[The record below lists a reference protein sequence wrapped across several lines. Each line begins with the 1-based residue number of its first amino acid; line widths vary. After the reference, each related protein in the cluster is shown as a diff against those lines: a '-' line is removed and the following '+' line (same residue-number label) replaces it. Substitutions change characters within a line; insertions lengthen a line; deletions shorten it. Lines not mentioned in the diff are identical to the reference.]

1 MSRNKVQGMVAA
13 SILLLLAVSV
23 ILPLILPNAEILS
36 LFYQGITPS
45 IKMDI
50 VFIGEHR
57 NQVCYGKG
65 GLKLTC
71 LTFDDPGGSD
81 VALGDFNEDGRQDIL
96 VVDIV
101 RGHRLCLNLEDTFQ
115 CNTLFP
121 EKVQPEPETEPDPE
135 TKKENRLKNDVRAAV
150 ADLNHDQNLDIVFA
164 NLLNPN
170 TICLGDGQANFSC
183 TDMPEDIESSFHVT
197 LDDFDEDGNIDAIFS
212 TIGFQSLICLGNGT
226 GQLDCKDSEF
236 TSDHCLSLE
245 FIICLDD
252 EPIYVSIGNAVGD
265 INNDGLKDILGISVQ
280 VTSCLNQQETFHC
293 NLILSEWATFE
304 ELGKARSIALEDF
317 NQDDHLDAVFSRI
330 YWENSELGRQNGK
343 GFPGYN
349 KICLGD
355 GKGSFS
361 CDDVSEVNNHS
372 HDLAVGD
379 LNSDGRLDVVFG
391 NQRVS
396 ARFSDVV
403 EEDQVC
409 FGKGDGTFVCI
420 TLRTSAWA
428 NAVAIGEL
436 GEPKGSER

>member
-1 MSRNKVQGMVAA
+1 MVAA

-150 ADLNHDQNLDIVFA
+150 ADLNHDQHLDVVFA

-183 TDMPEDIESSFHVT
+183 TDMPEEIESSYHVA
-197 LDDFDEDGNIDAIFS
+197 LDDINQDGNIDALFS
-212 TIGFQSLICLGNGT
+212 TTGYQNLNCFGDGT
-226 GQLDCKDSEF
+226 GQLDCQEIEF
-236 TSDHCLSLE
+236 TSEMCLSAQFE
-245 FIICLDD
+245 DICMGDRLGYITI
-252 EPIYVSIGNAVGD
+252 ETALGD
-265 INNDGLKDILGISVQ
+265 INADGTTDIVGIYAQ
-280 VTSCLNQQETFHC
+280 VISCLNQTSAFHC
-293 NLILSEWATFE
+293 SLVFSKFPHLSNLGRTSGVA
-304 ELGKARSIALEDF
+304 LGDF
-317 NQDDHLDAVFSRI
+317 NNDGYLDSVFSRNFQEEDVNGRTSYGLVI
-330 YWENSELGRQNGK
+330 TKSAWVTELGL
-343 GFPGYN
+343 F
-349 KICLGD
+349 
-355 GKGSFS
+355 
-361 CDDVSEVNNHS
+361 
-372 HDLAVGD
+372 LAMK
-379 LNSDGRLDVVFG
+379 
-391 NQRVS
+391 S
-396 ARFSDVV
+396 AMLSTIRMILMWV
-403 EEDQVC
+403 
-409 FGKGDGTFVCI
+409 T
-420 TLRTSAWA
+420 
-428 NAVAIGEL
+428 
-436 GEPKGSER
+436 